1 MTDELGPAA
10 NGQDDVSTD
19 ADAEDDSQNLGSAGD
34 PLADLATNAD
44 RAEDIPADGD
54 EDDLRPEPLALRADH
69 SPEQV
74 LATLFESIESWTA
87 GGTENRGERRR
98 RALQG
103 AVGPYRTAFA
113 LSSPRLRTSHGDVV
127 AFATAMA
134 DPITHPL
141 FDAAAIERGPAE
153 IDADRAVF
161 TVLARP
167 EAETG
172 ETDDAPSADTGDAS
186 ADREPRTYDL
196 TLRRQSAGKY
206 EGCWLID
213 AIEMVYVGVSPRF
226 RRMPTVS
233 FAGETVRC
241 EDGDRLRDALLTA
254 EGRTPHND
262 AAQIANCGGNGL
274 CGTCA
279 VSVEGETD
287 EPGRRERR
295 RLSLPPF
302 DGEDDLRLSCQTC
315 VRGDVEVQK
324 HDGLWGQHTAKLDE
338 QEAGADS
345 VDPAPAADPTS
356 DSATASAA
364 DSAADPAT
372 DSAADPATDEE
383 PGGESITVTA
393 AEFGG
398 SYEYE
403 AELADPDA
411 DDGRGSSGD
420 RR

>member
-1 MTDELGPAA
+1 MTDEFGPAA
-10 NGQDDVSTD
+10 NGQDDVSADAD
-19 ADAEDDSQNLGSAGD
+19 ADAEDDPQNLGSAGD
-34 PLADLATNAD
+34 PLSDLATNAD
-44 RAEDIPADGD
+44 GAEDISAD
-54 EDDLRPEPLALRADH
+54 EDEDGLRPEPLALRADH

-74 LATLFESIESWTA
+74 LATLFESIESWSA

-134 DPITHPL
+134 DPITSPL
-141 FDAAAIERGPAE
+141 FDAASIERGPAE
-153 IDADRAVF
+153 IDGDRAVF
-161 TVLARP
+161 TVLARS
-167 EAETG
+167 EA
-172 ETDDAPSADTGDAS
+172 ETDDAHSADTADAS

-206 EGCWLID
+206 EDCWLID

-254 EGRTPHND
+254 ENRTPHND

-345 VDPAPAADPTS
+345 ADPAPAADADPTS
-356 DSATASAA
+356 NSVGDEGPQN
-364 DSAADPAT
+364 DP
-372 DSAADPATDEE
+372 
-383 PGGESITVTA
+383 ITVTA

-403 AELADPDA
+403 AELSDPDA
-411 DDGRGSSGD
+411 EANRGSTGD